1 MYDAFKP
8 FNFKE
13 EMIMKKISLISVLL
27 ALFVFANSA
36 YAEIPINSKED
47 IEGTWKLQSTKNSA
61 TAKESIPRED
71 TWVFKNGQVTI
82 LNIPREGSHY
92 DQQAVTYEIE
102 NGKLKIPYVG
112 RSGFDTFSLVEKND
126 NSMTLKGKFGEIYFF
141 NKK

>member
-1 MYDAFKP
+1 
-8 FNFKE
+8 
-13 EMIMKKISLISVLL
+13 MIAKKISLTSVLL
-27 ALFVFANSA
+27 ALSMYAVSA
-36 YAEIPINSKED
+36 LADIPFESKDE

-61 TAKESIPRED
+61 TAKESILRED

-92 DQQAVTYEIE
+92 DQQPVTYEID

-126 NSMTLKGKFGEIYFF
+126 NSMILKGKFGEIYFF
-141 NKK
+141 KKK

>member
-1 MYDAFKP
+1 
-8 FNFKE
+8 
-13 EMIMKKISLISVLL
+13 MKKISLASVVL
-27 ALFVFANSA
+27 ALSVFAVSA
-36 YAEIPINSKED
+36 LADIPLESKD
-47 IEGTWKLQSTKNSA
+47 DLAGTWKLQSTKNSA

-92 DQQAVTYEIE
+92 DQQPVNYEIE

-112 RSGFDTFSLVEKND
+112 RSGFDSFSLVEKD
-126 NSMTLKGKFGEIYFF
+126 DKSMTLKGKFGEHYFF